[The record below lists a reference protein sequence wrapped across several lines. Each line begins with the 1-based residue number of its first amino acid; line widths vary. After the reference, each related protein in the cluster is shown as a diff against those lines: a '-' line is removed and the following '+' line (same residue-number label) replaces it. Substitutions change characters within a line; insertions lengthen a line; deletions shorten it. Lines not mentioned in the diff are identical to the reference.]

1 MSHRQL
7 VILFGTTLTAIIFA
21 IAWFSQTVSET
32 SKKQQRLADS
42 LPDFIIRDFN
52 SQQFNAD
59 GKLQYEMEA
68 NQLIHYPTNDATE
81 LDSPVLKFKSE
92 VKGSWTVQSERG
104 FVATDGNIVELNGN
118 VLLTR
123 QATPDD
129 SVTMA
134 TETLYL
140 HLDKEFAETTKPVI
154 ISSTN
159 TTVEAVGMQADFTDN
174 RLILVSKVRGRHEIP
189 SKP

>member
-32 SKKQQRLADS
+32 SKKQQSLADS

-81 LDSPVLKFKSE
+81 LDSPVLKFESE

-123 QATPDD
+123 QATLED

>member
-81 LDSPVLKFKSE
+81 LDSPVLKFESE

-123 QATPDD
+123 QATLED

>member
-7 VILFGTTLTAIIFA
+7 VILFVSALTAIIFA
-21 IAWFSQTVSET
+21 IGWFSQADSET
-32 SKKQQRLADS
+32 SKKQQSLADS

-52 SQQFNAD
+52 SQQFD
-59 GKLQYEMEA
+59 DEGKLQYEMEA
-68 NQLIHYPTNDATE
+68 SQLIHYPTNDATE
-81 LDSPVLKFKSE
+81 LDSPMLKFKSK

-104 FVATDGNIVELNGN
+104 FVASDGDIVELKGN

-123 QATPDD
+123 QATPEDA
-129 SVTMA
+129 VTMA

-140 HLDKEFAETTKPVI
+140 HPDKEFAETTKPVI

-159 TTVEAVGMQADFTDN
+159 TIVEAVGMQADFTDN